1 VCQLLPDALATAFC
15 AVLDLSTGD
24 LAYANAGHPPA
35 LLDTGDGHA
44 GYLDCASGAMLGV
57 TTDTDYTASHGSLAT
72 GARLLLYTDGLIE
85 DRRRDIA
92 EGFSALARAM
102 RPCDTRTAEQAC
114 QCAQTA
120 MLGSGSRGDDVCMLA
135 IRRQEQHVPLA
146 ADGPPAIHLCTAYAL
161 LH

>member
-1 VCQLLPDALATAFC
+1 
-15 AVLDLSTGD
+15 VLDLSTGD

-35 LLDTGDGHA
+35 LVDSGDGHA
-44 GYLDCASGAMLGV
+44 LYLDGKPGAMLGA
-57 TTDTDYTASHGSLAT
+57 TTDTRYTASHGSLAP

-120 MLGSGSRGDDVCMLA
+120 MLGSGTRADDVCMLA
-135 IRRQEQHVPLA
+135 IRRQ
-146 ADGPPAIHLCTAYAL
+146 D
-161 LH
+161 LHA